1 MHKSQDIS
9 YFGNFM
15 VMKKYVLEI
24 LFNAESDD
32 VEYIQETLNDYEED
46 MRDYKFELSPETL
59 WLIDRLEILKEIK
72 PKEYTTLISLALAN
86 GNLIG
91 CLLYTS
97 DAADE

>member
-1 MHKSQDIS
+1 
-9 YFGNFM
+9 M

-59 WLIDRLEILKEIK
+59 WLIDRLEVLKEVK

-91 CLLYTS
+91 N
-97 DAADE
+97 A

>member
-91 CLLYTS
+91 N
-97 DAADE
+97 A

>member
-1 MHKSQDIS
+1 MHKSQDNS

-59 WLIDRLEILKEIK
+59 WIIDRLEILKEIK

-91 CLLYTS
+91 N
-97 DAADE
+97 A

>member
-1 MHKSQDIS
+1 MHKSQDNS

-72 PKEYTTLISLALAN
+72 PKVYTTLISLALAN

-91 CLLYTS
+91 N
-97 DAADE
+97 A

>member
-1 MHKSQDIS
+1 MHKSQDNS

-59 WLIDRLEILKEIK
+59 WLIDRLEVLKEVK

-91 CLLYTS
+91 N
-97 DAADE
+97 A